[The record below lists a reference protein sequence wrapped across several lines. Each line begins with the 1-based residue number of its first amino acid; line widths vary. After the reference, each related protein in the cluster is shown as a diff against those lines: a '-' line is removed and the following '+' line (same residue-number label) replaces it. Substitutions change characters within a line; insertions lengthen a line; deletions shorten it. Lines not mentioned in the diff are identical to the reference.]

1 MCHWKIF
8 QHTMHSHLTIY
19 IKTHLKRE
27 KKNAMVV
34 LGSYGRTKLSRW
46 FKSSFVEAIVNEFSI
61 PIFLTH
67 H

>member
-1 MCHWKIF
+1 MEAIDF
-8 QHTMHSHLTIY
+8 
-19 IKTHLKRE
+19 LKRE
-27 KKNAMVV
+27 KKNAMVI